1 MIGRAAKDAECQAQI
16 REGNRLRDGRQYA
29 AAAKAYA
36 AALAL
41 APERT
46 DIRVQYANML
56 KDAGRPTEAE
66 TVYRQALAE
75 APADSDIH
83 LQLGHALKLQGRH
96 SEAVAAYRQ
105 AAALRPDNAE
115 ALRELFFAGAFD
127 DQHQLFERRLAAG
140 GVEAMLALG
149 EEIARL
155 QDALRRLAEKLPDMQ
170 AEAAVPLAGY
180 DRFRRIYDVPPAPA
194 PLHRCSFAI
203 ILPAGDAGLD
213 TLFTQLAAVQG
224 QSCTD
229 WRLCVVGSDA
239 RARAAAQRAAAS
251 DPRITWVEPAAG
263 ETVAA
268 AERRVALSLE
278 EDWLLF
284 LGKGAQLHRRALDWF
299 TAVATRCTA
308 KSYVTDAE
316 AISNHDGDTVRSAPV
331 LRQAI
336 DFDTLLEA
344 NPFGETVA
352 VARAAYAELAA
363 ALVTGS
369 VASARASLLL
379 NLADASP
386 VGHIPLPLIACDADA
401 AAGEGPPGAHQA
413 AVWAYVIAAG
423 EQRPIIV
430 EPPDSP
436 ATSLAIRWR
445 PRDAAEPLVVIIP
458 TRDNSADLRNFVA
471 SLREHAERPD
481 ALHVLVVDNGSQ
493 ERETLR
499 VLQALAAERSA
510 RVERIDEP
518 FNWSRLNNRA
528 VEISD
533 EPLIVFANDD
543 MVMLSDAWD
552 QQLRGLLSR
561 PDVGAVG
568 ARLLYPDSTVQHA
581 GILFDWQG
589 LAIHDGLYE
598 PQSEAGPCRRWHVT
612 RSVSA
617 VDGAFLAIRRETFL
631 AHGGFDAAG
640 LPVAHSDIDL
650 ALKLRSSGLKI
661 LWTPHI
667 TLRHFESKTR
677 GLDHLDPEKAARN
690 RAERRVLAERWG
702 AALNAEPSL
711 NPFWHQATLP
721 FRLLS
726 MPSEARLWRH
736 IRLCASANPWLP
748 WRGEEASDAG
758 QPSVSSR

>member
-1 MIGRAAKDAECQAQI
+1 MIGRAAKTADCQAQI
-16 REGNRLRDGRQYA
+16 REGNRLRDSRQYA
-29 AAAKAYA
+29 AAAEAYA
-36 AALAL
+36 AVLTL

-56 KDAGRPTEAE
+56 KDARRPAEAE
-66 TVYRQALAE
+66 AIYRQALAE

-96 SEAVAAYRQ
+96 NEAVAAYRQ
-105 AAALRPDNAE
+105 TAALRPDNAE
-115 ALRELFFAGAFD
+115 ALRELFFAGSFD

-140 GVEAMLALG
+140 GVEAIMALG

-155 QDALRRLAEKLPDMQ
+155 QDALRRLADKLPDLQ

-180 DRFRRIYDVPPAPA
+180 DRFRRLYDVPPAPA
-194 PLHRCSFAI
+194 PLRPWRVAI
-203 ILPAGDAGLD
+203 ILPAHPAVLD
-213 TLFTQLAAVQG
+213 RIYTQLAAVQA
-224 QSCTD
+224 QSHAD
-229 WRLCVVGSDA
+229 WRLYVIGLESEA
-239 RARAAAQRAAAS
+239 RRAVERAAAA
-251 DPRITWVEPAAG
+251 DPRISWAEMASN

-268 AERRVALSLE
+268 AERRIALSRG

-284 LGKGAQLHRRALDWF
+284 LAEGAELHRRALEWM
-299 TAVATRCTA
+299 AGVATRYAA
-308 KSYVTDAE
+308 KAYVTDAE
-316 AISNHDGDTVRSAPV
+316 TVSASDASTVRSAPL
-331 LRQAI
+331 LRQLV
-336 DFDTLLEA
+336 DFDTLLET

-352 VARAAYAELAA
+352 VERAAYAEIAGQV
-363 ALVTGS
+363 VTGS

-379 NLADASP
+379 NLTDQTN
-386 VGHIPLPLIACDADA
+386 VGHIPLPLVACNAVT
-401 AAGEGPPGAHQA
+401 GVESPPGAHQA
-413 AVWAYVIAAG
+413 AVWAYVMAAG
-423 EQRPIIV
+423 EKRPIIV
-430 EPPDSP
+430 EPPDS
-436 ATSLAIRWR
+436 AAISLAIRWR
-445 PRDAAEPLVVIIP
+445 PRDPAEPLVVIIP
-458 TRDNSADLRNFVA
+458 TRDNGSDLGNFVA
-471 SLREHAERPD
+471 SLRDHAERPD
-481 ALHVLVVDNGSQ
+481 ALHFLLIDNGS
-493 ERETLR
+493 RDRDTLR
-499 VLQALAAERSA
+499 ILNTLSAEPWA
-510 RVERIDEP
+510 RVERMDEP

-528 VEISD
+528 AELSE

-552 QQLRGLLSR
+552 RQLRGLLSR
-561 PDVGAVG
+561 PEVGAVG
-568 ARLLYPDSTVQHA
+568 TRLLYPDGTVQHA

-598 PQSEAGPCRRWHVT
+598 PQTEAGPGRRWHVT
-612 RSVSA
+612 RAVSA

-640 LPVAHSDIDL
+640 LPIAHSDIDL

-661 LWTPHI
+661 LWTPHV

-702 AALNAEPSL
+702 AALTGEPSL

-736 IRLCASANPWLP
+736 IRLCASPSPWLP
-748 WRGEEASDAG
+748 DRGDIPSDAI
-758 QPSVSSR
+758 QPSASSR